1 MSSLTT
7 RKAGKASKLTKPVK
21 ANKSGKLHKG
31 PSLWYTAPALIFFGV
46 FALIPLVGV
55 LVLSFMNWDGLG
67 SITFNGIGNWTRML
81 SDPLVLNA
89 FKLTIILTIVSWA
102 VQTPICILL
111 GTFMAGNQKYRA
123 FLAVFYFLPL
133 LFSSTA
139 VAITWKNLLDPNFGV
154 GKAFGIGWLAHNWL
168 GDPKTALWTVIF
180 VVSWCFIPLHSLLYQ
195 GAVRQ
200 IPQTMYEAATIDGAG
215 PVRQFFSITLPQL
228 KYTFATDS
236 TLMIVGS
243 LTYFDL
249 VYVMTGGGP
258 GNATRILPLDMYLKG
273 FKSYDMGGA
282 SVVGVII
289 LALGIAV
296 SLILNKVSGSDKLES
311 QMEGA

>member
-1 MSSLTT
+1 MRKT
-7 RKAGKASKLTKPVK
+7 RQRSTEKT
-21 ANKSGKLHKG
+21 LHKG
-31 PSLWYTAPALIFFGV
+31 PSLWYALPALLLFGL
-46 FALIPLVGV
+46 FAAIPLVGV
-55 LVLSFMNWDGLG
+55 VILSLTNWDGLG
-67 SITFNGIGNWTRML
+67 AVTWNGIGNWIRML
-81 SDPLVLNA
+81 HDPLVLNGL
-89 FKLTIILTIVSWA
+89 KLTVILTIVSWL

-111 GTFMAGNQKYRA
+111 GVFMAGKQRYRA
-123 FLAVFYFLPL
+123 FLSVFYFIPL

-139 VAITWKNLLDPNFGV
+139 VAIAFKNLLDPQFGL
-154 GKAFGIGWLAHNWL
+154 GKALGWKWLAHNWL
-168 GDPKTALWTVIF
+168 GDPNTALWTLIV

-200 IPQTMYEAATIDGAG
+200 IPQSLYEAAMLDGAG
-215 PVRQFFSITLPQL
+215 TVRQFFSITLPQI

-249 VYVMTGGGP
+249 VYVMTAGGP

-289 LALGIAV
+289 LIMGIV
-296 SLILNKVSGSDKLES
+296 ISLLLNKLSGSDKMES
-311 QMEGA
+311 QMEGV

>member
-1 MSSLTT
+1 M
-7 RKAGKASKLTKPVK
+7 RKAHQRSTEKA
-21 ANKSGKLHKG
+21 LHKG
-31 PSLWYTAPALIFFGV
+31 PSLWYALPALLLFGL
-46 FALIPLVGV
+46 FAAIPLAGV
-55 LVLSFMNWDGLG
+55 VILSLTNWDGLG
-67 SITFNGIGNWTRML
+67 AVTWNGIGNWIRML
-81 SDPLVLNA
+81 HDPLVLNGL
-89 FKLTIILTIVSWA
+89 KLTVILTVVSWL

-111 GTFMAGNQKYRA
+111 GVFMAGKQRYRA
-123 FLAVFYFLPL
+123 FLSVFYFIPL

-139 VAITWKNLLDPNFGV
+139 VAIAFKNLLDPQFGL
-154 GKAFGIGWLAHNWL
+154 GKALGWKWLAHNWL
-168 GDPKTALWTVIF
+168 GDPNTALWTLIV

-200 IPQTMYEAATIDGAG
+200 IPQSLYEAAMLDGAG
-215 PVRQFFSITLPQL
+215 TVRQFFSITLPQI

-249 VYVMTGGGP
+249 VYVMTAGGP

-289 LALGIAV
+289 LVMGIAI
-296 SLILNKVSGSDKLES
+296 SLLLNKLSGSDKMES
-311 QMEGA
+311 QMEGV

>member
-1 MSSLTT
+1 M
-7 RKAGKASKLTKPVK
+7 RKTHQRGTEKT
-21 ANKSGKLHKG
+21 LHKG
-31 PSLWYTAPALIFFGV
+31 PSLWYALPALLLFGL
-46 FALIPLVGV
+46 FAAIPLVGV
-55 LVLSFMNWDGLG
+55 VILSLTNWDGLG
-67 SITFNGIGNWTRML
+67 AVTWNGVGNWIRML
-81 SDPLVLNA
+81 HDPLVLNGL
-89 FKLTIILTIVSWA
+89 KLTVILTVVSWL

-111 GTFMAGNQKYRA
+111 GVFMAGKQRYRA
-123 FLAVFYFLPL
+123 FLSVFYFIPL

-139 VAITWKNLLDPNFGV
+139 VAIAFKNLLDPQFGL
-154 GKAFGIGWLAHNWL
+154 GKAVGWKWLAHNWL
-168 GDPKTALWTVIF
+168 GDPNTALWTLIV

-200 IPQTMYEAATIDGAG
+200 IPQSLYEAAMLDGAG
-215 PVRQFFSITLPQL
+215 TVRQFFSITLPQI

-249 VYVMTGGGP
+249 VYVMTAGGP

-289 LALGIAV
+289 LVMGIV
-296 SLILNKVSGSDKLES
+296 ISLLLNKLSGSDKMES
-311 QMEGA
+311 QMEGV

>member
-1 MSSLTT
+1 MRKT
-7 RKAGKASKLTKPVK
+7 RQTSTEKT
-21 ANKSGKLHKG
+21 LHKG
-31 PSLWYTAPALIFFGV
+31 PSLWYALPALLLFGL
-46 FALIPLVGV
+46 FAAIPLVGV
-55 LVLSFMNWDGLG
+55 VILSLTNWDGLG
-67 SITFNGIGNWTRML
+67 AVTWNGIGNWIRML
-81 SDPLVLNA
+81 HDPLVLNGL
-89 FKLTIILTIVSWA
+89 KLTVILTVVSWL

-111 GTFMAGNQKYRA
+111 GVFMAGKQRYRA
-123 FLAVFYFLPL
+123 FLSVFYFIPL

-139 VAITWKNLLDPNFGV
+139 VAIAFKNLLDPQFGL
-154 GKAFGIGWLAHNWL
+154 GKALGWKWLAHNWL
-168 GDPKTALWTVIF
+168 GDPNTALWTLIV

-200 IPQTMYEAATIDGAG
+200 IPQSLYEAAMLDGAG
-215 PVRQFFSITLPQL
+215 TVRQFFSITLPQI

-249 VYVMTGGGP
+249 VYVMTAGGP

-289 LALGIAV
+289 LVMGIV
-296 SLILNKVSGSDKLES
+296 ISLLLNKLSGSDKMES
-311 QMEGA
+311 QMEGV

>member
-1 MSSLTT
+1 MSS
-7 RKAGKASKLTKPVK
+7 KVSKPANNKPTV
-21 ANKSGKLHKG
+21 LHKG
-31 PSLWYTAPALIFFGV
+31 PSVWYAAPALVLFGIF
-46 FALIPLVGV
+46 AIIPLIGV
-55 LVLSFMNWDGLG
+55 VVLSFMNWDGLG
-67 SITFNGIGNWTRML
+67 AVTFNGIGNWTRML
-81 SDPLVLNA
+81 TDPLVLNGLR
-89 FKLTIILTIVSWA
+89 LTIILTIVSWA

-111 GTFMAGNQKYRA
+111 GVFMAGKQKYRA
-123 FLAVFYFLPL
+123 FLSVFYFIPL

-139 VAITWKNLLDPNFGV
+139 VAIAFKNLLDPQFGI
-154 GKAFGIGWLAHNWL
+154 GKAFGVDWLAHNWL
-168 GDPKTALWTVIF
+168 GDPNTALWVLIM
-180 VVSWCFIPLHSLLYQ
+180 VASWCFIPLHSLLYQ

-200 IPQTMYEAATIDGAG
+200 IPQNLYEAAMIDGAG
-215 PVRQFFSITLPQL
+215 PMRQFFSITLPQI

-249 VYVMTGGGP
+249 VYVMTQGGP

-289 LALGIAV
+289 LAMGIII
-296 SLILNKVSGSDKLES
+296 SLLLNKLSGSDKMES
-311 QMEGA
+311 QMEGV

>member
-1 MSSLTT
+1 MSS
-7 RKAGKASKLTKPVK
+7 KVSKPANNKPTV
-21 ANKSGKLHKG
+21 LHKG
-31 PSLWYTAPALIFFGV
+31 PSVWYAAPALVLFGIF
-46 FALIPLVGV
+46 AIIPLIGV
-55 LVLSFMNWDGLG
+55 VVLSFMNWDGLG
-67 SITFNGIGNWTRML
+67 AVTFNSIGNWTRML
-81 SDPLVLNA
+81 TDPLVLNGLR
-89 FKLTIILTIVSWA
+89 LTIILTIVSWA

-111 GTFMAGNQKYRA
+111 GVFMAGKQKYRA
-123 FLAVFYFLPL
+123 FLSVFYFIPL

-139 VAITWKNLLDPNFGV
+139 VAIAFKNLLDPQFGI
-154 GKAFGIGWLAHNWL
+154 GKAFGVDWLAHNWL
-168 GDPKTALWTVIF
+168 GDPNTALWVLIM

-200 IPQTMYEAATIDGAG
+200 IPQNLYEAAMIDGAG
-215 PVRQFFSITLPQL
+215 PMRQFFSITLPQI

-249 VYVMTGGGP
+249 VYVMTQGGP

-289 LALGIAV
+289 LAMGIII
-296 SLILNKVSGSDKLES
+296 SLLLNKLSGSDNMER
-311 QMEGA
+311 QMEGV

>member
-1 MSSLTT
+1 
-7 RKAGKASKLTKPVK
+7 
-21 ANKSGKLHKG
+21 
-31 PSLWYTAPALIFFGV
+31 
-46 FALIPLVGV
+46 
-55 LVLSFMNWDGLG
+55 
-67 SITFNGIGNWTRML
+67 
-81 SDPLVLNA
+81 
-89 FKLTIILTIVSWA
+89 
-102 VQTPICILL
+102 
-111 GTFMAGNQKYRA
+111 MAGTQKYRA
-123 FLAVFYFLPL
+123 FLGVIYFIPL

-139 VAITWKNLLDPNFGV
+139 VAITFKNLLDPNFGV
-154 GKAFGIGWLAHNWL
+154 GQAFGVEWLAHNWL
-168 GDPKTALWTVIF
+168 GDPKTALATVIF
-180 VVSWCFIPLHSLLYQ
+180 TVSWCFIPLHSLIYQ

-215 PVRQFFSITLPQL
+215 TVRQFFSITLPQI
-228 KYTFATDS
+228 KYTIATDS

-289 LALGIAV
+289 LILGIAV
-296 SLILNKVSGSDKLES
+296 SLILNRVSGNDKMES

>member
-1 MSSLTT
+1 MSS
-7 RKAGKASKLTKPVK
+7 KVSKPANNKPTV
-21 ANKSGKLHKG
+21 LHKG
-31 PSLWYTAPALIFFGV
+31 PSVWYAAPALVLFGIF
-46 FALIPLVGV
+46 AIIPLIGV
-55 LVLSFMNWDGLG
+55 VVLSFMNWDGLG
-67 SITFNGIGNWTRML
+67 AVTFNGIGNWTRML
-81 SDPLVLNA
+81 TDPLVLNGLR
-89 FKLTIILTIVSWA
+89 LTIILTIVSWA
-102 VQTPICILL
+102 VQTPISILL
-111 GTFMAGNQKYRA
+111 DVFMAGKQKYRA
-123 FLAVFYFLPL
+123 FLSVFYFIPL

-139 VAITWKNLLDPNFGV
+139 VAIAFKNLLDPQFGI
-154 GKAFGIGWLAHNWL
+154 GKAFGVDWLAHNWL
-168 GDPKTALWTVIF
+168 GDPNTALWVLIM

-200 IPQTMYEAATIDGAG
+200 IPQNLYEAAMIDGAG
-215 PVRQFFSITLPQL
+215 PMRQFFSITLPQI

-249 VYVMTGGGP
+249 VYVMTQGGP

-289 LALGIAV
+289 LAMGIII
-296 SLILNKVSGSDKLES
+296 SLLLNKLSESDKMES
-311 QMEGA
+311 QMEGV

>member
-1 MSSLTT
+1 MRKT
-7 RKAGKASKLTKPVK
+7 RQRSTEKT
-21 ANKSGKLHKG
+21 LHKG
-31 PSLWYTAPALIFFGV
+31 PSLWYALPALLLFGL
-46 FALIPLVGV
+46 FAAIPLVGV
-55 LVLSFMNWDGLG
+55 VILSLTNWDGLG
-67 SITFNGIGNWTRML
+67 AVTWNGIGNWVRML
-81 SDPLVLNA
+81 HDPLVLNGL
-89 FKLTIILTIVSWA
+89 KLTVILTVVSWL

-111 GTFMAGNQKYRA
+111 GVFMAGKQRYRA
-123 FLAVFYFLPL
+123 FLSVFYFIPL

-139 VAITWKNLLDPNFGV
+139 VAIAFKNLLDPQFGL
-154 GKAFGIGWLAHNWL
+154 GKALGWKWLAHNWL
-168 GDPKTALWTVIF
+168 GDPNTALWTLIV

-200 IPQTMYEAATIDGAG
+200 IPQSLYEAAMLDGAG
-215 PVRQFFSITLPQL
+215 TVRQFFSITLPQI

-249 VYVMTGGGP
+249 VYVMTAGGP

-289 LALGIAV
+289 LVMGIV
-296 SLILNKVSGSDKLES
+296 ISLLLNKLSGSDKMES
-311 QMEGA
+311 QMEGV

>member
-1 MSSLTT
+1 MRKT
-7 RKAGKASKLTKPVK
+7 RQRGTEKT
-21 ANKSGKLHKG
+21 LHKG
-31 PSLWYTAPALIFFGV
+31 PSLWYALPALLLFGL
-46 FALIPLVGV
+46 FAAIPLVGV
-55 LVLSFMNWDGLG
+55 VILSLTNWDGLG
-67 SITFNGIGNWTRML
+67 AVTWNGIGNWIRML
-81 SDPLVLNA
+81 HDPLVLNGL
-89 FKLTIILTIVSWA
+89 KLTVILTVVSWL

-111 GTFMAGNQKYRA
+111 GVFMAGKQRYRA
-123 FLAVFYFLPL
+123 FLSVFYFIPL

-139 VAITWKNLLDPNFGV
+139 VAIAFKNLLDPQFGL
-154 GKAFGIGWLAHNWL
+154 GKALGWKWLAHNWL
-168 GDPKTALWTVIF
+168 GDPNTALWTLIV

-200 IPQTMYEAATIDGAG
+200 IPQSLYEAAMLDGAG
-215 PVRQFFSITLPQL
+215 TVRQFFSITLPQI

-249 VYVMTGGGP
+249 VYVMTAGGP

-289 LALGIAV
+289 LVMGIAI
-296 SLILNKVSGSDKLES
+296 SLLLNKLSGSDKMES
-311 QMEGA
+311 QMEGV

>member
-1 MSSLTT
+1 MSS
-7 RKAGKASKLTKPVK
+7 KVSKPANNKPTV
-21 ANKSGKLHKG
+21 LHKG
-31 PSLWYTAPALIFFGV
+31 PSVWYAAPALVLFGIF
-46 FALIPLVGV
+46 AIIPLIGV
-55 LVLSFMNWDGLG
+55 VVLSFMNWDGLG
-67 SITFNGIGNWTRML
+67 AVTFNGIGNWTRML
-81 SDPLVLNA
+81 TDPLVLNGLR
-89 FKLTIILTIVSWA
+89 LTIILTIVSWA

-111 GTFMAGNQKYRA
+111 GVFMAGKQKYRA
-123 FLAVFYFLPL
+123 FLSVFYFIPL

-139 VAITWKNLLDPNFGV
+139 VAIAFKNLLDPQFGI
-154 GKAFGIGWLAHNWL
+154 GKAFGVDWLAHNWL
-168 GDPKTALWTVIF
+168 GDPNTALWVLIM

-200 IPQTMYEAATIDGAG
+200 IPQNLYEAAMIDGAG
-215 PVRQFFSITLPQL
+215 PMRQFFSITLPQI

-249 VYVMTGGGP
+249 VYVMTQGGP
-258 GNATRILPLDMYLKG
+258 GNATRILPLDMYLKV

-289 LALGIAV
+289 LAMGIII
-296 SLILNKVSGSDKLES
+296 SLLLNKLSGSDKMES
-311 QMEGA
+311 QMEGV

>member
-139 VAITWKNLLDPNFGV
+139 VAELRRRQGIRHRLAGPQLARRPENRPVDRNLRGLLVLHPAAFAAVPGCRPPDSADHVRGRHHRWRRPGPPVLLD
-154 GKAFGIGWLAHNWL
+154 
-168 GDPKTALWTVIF
+168 
-180 VVSWCFIPLHSLLYQ
+180 Y
-195 GAVRQ
+195 
-200 IPQTMYEAATIDGAG
+200 AASA
-215 PVRQFFSITLPQL
+215 
-228 KYTFATDS
+228 
-236 TLMIVGS
+236 
-243 LTYFDL
+243 
-249 VYVMTGGGP
+249 
-258 GNATRILPLDMYLKG
+258 
-273 FKSYDMGGA
+273 
-282 SVVGVII
+282 
-289 LALGIAV
+289 
-296 SLILNKVSGSDKLES
+296 
-311 QMEGA
+311 

>member
-1 MSSLTT
+1 M
-7 RKAGKASKLTKPVK
+7 RKTHQRGTEKT
-21 ANKSGKLHKG
+21 LHKG
-31 PSLWYTAPALIFFGV
+31 PSLWYALPALLLFGL
-46 FALIPLVGV
+46 FAAIPLVGV
-55 LVLSFMNWDGLG
+55 VILSLTNWDGLG
-67 SITFNGIGNWTRML
+67 AVTWNGIGNWIRML
-81 SDPLVLNA
+81 HDPLVLNGL
-89 FKLTIILTIVSWA
+89 KLTVILTVVSWL

-111 GTFMAGNQKYRA
+111 GVFMAGKQRYRA
-123 FLAVFYFLPL
+123 FLSVFYFIPL

-139 VAITWKNLLDPNFGV
+139 VAIAFKNLLDPQFGL
-154 GKAFGIGWLAHNWL
+154 GKALGWKWLAHNWL
-168 GDPKTALWTVIF
+168 GDPNTALWTLIV

-200 IPQTMYEAATIDGAG
+200 IPQSLYEAAMLDGAG
-215 PVRQFFSITLPQL
+215 TVRQFFSITLPQI

-249 VYVMTGGGP
+249 VYVMTAGGP

-289 LALGIAV
+289 LVMGIAI
-296 SLILNKVSGSDKLES
+296 SLLLNKLSGSDKMES
-311 QMEGA
+311 QMAGV

>member
-1 MSSLTT
+1 M
-7 RKAGKASKLTKPVK
+7 RKTHQRGTEKT
-21 ANKSGKLHKG
+21 LHKG
-31 PSLWYTAPALIFFGV
+31 PSLWYALPALLLFGL
-46 FALIPLVGV
+46 FAAIPLVGV
-55 LVLSFMNWDGLG
+55 VILSLTNWDGLG
-67 SITFNGIGNWTRML
+67 AVTWNGIGNWIRML
-81 SDPLVLNA
+81 HDPLVLNGL
-89 FKLTIILTIVSWA
+89 KLTVILTVVSWL

-111 GTFMAGNQKYRA
+111 GVFMAGKQRYRA
-123 FLAVFYFLPL
+123 FLSVFYFIPL

-139 VAITWKNLLDPNFGV
+139 VAIAFKNLLDPQFGL
-154 GKAFGIGWLAHNWL
+154 GKALGWKWLAHNWL
-168 GDPKTALWTVIF
+168 GDPNTALWTLIV

-200 IPQTMYEAATIDGAG
+200 IPQSLYEAAMLDGAG
-215 PVRQFFSITLPQL
+215 TVRQFFSITLPQI

-249 VYVMTGGGP
+249 VYVMTAGGP

-289 LALGIAV
+289 LVMGIAI
-296 SLILNKVSGSDKLES
+296 SLLLNKLSASDKMES
-311 QMEGA
+311 QMEGV

>member
-139 VAITWKNLLDPNFGV
+139 VAITRKNLLDPNFGV

-168 GDPKTALWTVIF
+168 GDPKTRPVDRNLRGLLV
-180 VVSWCFIPLHSLLYQ
+180 LHPAAFAAVPGCRPPDSADHVRGRHHRWRRPGPPVLLDY
-195 GAVRQ
+195 
-200 IPQTMYEAATIDGAG
+200 AASA
-215 PVRQFFSITLPQL
+215 
-228 KYTFATDS
+228 
-236 TLMIVGS
+236 
-243 LTYFDL
+243 
-249 VYVMTGGGP
+249 
-258 GNATRILPLDMYLKG
+258 
-273 FKSYDMGGA
+273 
-282 SVVGVII
+282 
-289 LALGIAV
+289 
-296 SLILNKVSGSDKLES
+296 
-311 QMEGA
+311 

>member
-1 MSSLTT
+1 M
-7 RKAGKASKLTKPVK
+7 AIA
-21 ANKSGKLHKG
+21 HKG
-31 PSLWYTAPALIFFGV
+31 KDSAKPLHIGPSKWYAAPALLLFGL
-46 FALIPLVGV
+46 FALLPLVGV
-55 LVLSFMNWDGLG
+55 VILSFMTWDGLG
-67 SITFNGIGNWTRML
+67 AVSFNGIDNWARML
-81 SDPLVLNA
+81 ADPLVLNGLR
-89 FKLTIILTIVSWA
+89 LTLILTIVSWA

-111 GTFMAGNQKYRA
+111 GVFMAGTQRYRA

-139 VAITWKNLLDPNFGV
+139 VAIAWKNLLDPSFGI
-154 GKAFGIGWLAHNWL
+154 GKAFGVSWMAHNWL
-168 GDPKTALWTVIF
+168 GDPKTALWVIVI

-215 PVRQFFSITLPQL
+215 SIRQFFSITLPQI
-228 KYTFATDS
+228 KYTIATDS
-236 TLMIVGS
+236 TLIIVGS

-249 VYVMTGGGP
+249 VYVMTSGGP
-258 GNATRILPLDMYLKG
+258 GNATRLLPLDMYLKG

-289 LALGIAV
+289 LALGITM
-296 SLILNKVSGSDKLES
+296 SLILNKISGSDKMDS
-311 QMEGA
+311 QMEGV

>member
-1 MSSLTT
+1 MSS
-7 RKAGKASKLTKPVK
+7 KVSKPANNKPTV
-21 ANKSGKLHKG
+21 LHKG
-31 PSLWYTAPALIFFGV
+31 PSVWYAAPALVLFGIF
-46 FALIPLVGV
+46 AIIPLIGV
-55 LVLSFMNWDGLG
+55 VVLSFMNWDGLG
-67 SITFNGIGNWTRML
+67 AVTFNSIGNWTRML
-81 SDPLVLNA
+81 TDPLVLNGLR
-89 FKLTIILTIVSWA
+89 LTIILTIVSWA

-111 GTFMAGNQKYRA
+111 GVFMAGKQKYRA
-123 FLAVFYFLPL
+123 FLSVFYFIPL

-139 VAITWKNLLDPNFGV
+139 VAIAFKNLLDPQFGI
-154 GKAFGIGWLAHNWL
+154 GKAFGVDWLAHNWL
-168 GDPKTALWTVIF
+168 GDPNTALWVLIM

-200 IPQTMYEAATIDGAG
+200 IPQNLYEAAMIDGAG
-215 PVRQFFSITLPQL
+215 PMRQFFSITLPQI

-249 VYVMTGGGP
+249 VYVMTQGGP

-289 LALGIAV
+289 LAMGIII
-296 SLILNKVSGSDKLES
+296 SLLLNKLSGSDKMES
-311 QMEGA
+311 QMEGV

>member
-1 MSSLTT
+1 MSS
-7 RKAGKASKLTKPVK
+7 KVSKPANNKPTV
-21 ANKSGKLHKG
+21 LHKG
-31 PSLWYTAPALIFFGV
+31 PSVWYAAPALVLFGIF
-46 FALIPLVGV
+46 AIIPLIGV
-55 LVLSFMNWDGLG
+55 VVLSFMNWDGLG
-67 SITFNGIGNWTRML
+67 AVTFNGIGNWTRML
-81 SDPLVLNA
+81 TDPLVLNGLR
-89 FKLTIILTIVSWA
+89 LTIILTIVSWA
-102 VQTPICILL
+102 VQTPISILL
-111 GTFMAGNQKYRA
+111 GVFMAGKQKYRA
-123 FLAVFYFLPL
+123 FLSVFYFIPL

-139 VAITWKNLLDPNFGV
+139 VAIAFKNLLDPQFGI
-154 GKAFGIGWLAHNWL
+154 GKAFGVDWLAHNWL
-168 GDPKTALWTVIF
+168 GDPNTALWVLIM

-200 IPQTMYEAATIDGAG
+200 IPQNLYEAAMIDGAG
-215 PVRQFFSITLPQL
+215 PMRQFFSIMLPQI

-249 VYVMTGGGP
+249 VYVMTQGGP

-289 LALGIAV
+289 LAMGIII
-296 SLILNKVSGSDKLES
+296 SLLLNKLSGSDKMES
-311 QMEGA
+311 QMEGV

>member
-1 MSSLTT
+1 M
-7 RKAGKASKLTKPVK
+7 RKTHPRGTEKT
-21 ANKSGKLHKG
+21 LHKG
-31 PSLWYTAPALIFFGV
+31 PSLWYALPALLLFGL
-46 FALIPLVGV
+46 FAAIPLVGV
-55 LVLSFMNWDGLG
+55 VILSLTNWDGLG
-67 SITFNGIGNWTRML
+67 AVTWNGIGNWIRML
-81 SDPLVLNA
+81 HDPLVLNGL
-89 FKLTIILTIVSWA
+89 KLTVILTVVSWL

-111 GTFMAGNQKYRA
+111 GVFMAGKQRYRA
-123 FLAVFYFLPL
+123 FLSVFYFIPL

-139 VAITWKNLLDPNFGV
+139 VAIAFKNLLDPQFGL
-154 GKAFGIGWLAHNWL
+154 GKALGWKWLAHNWL
-168 GDPKTALWTVIF
+168 GDPNTALWTLIV

-200 IPQTMYEAATIDGAG
+200 IPQSLYEAAMLDGAG
-215 PVRQFFSITLPQL
+215 TVRQFFSITLPQI

-249 VYVMTGGGP
+249 VYVMTAGGP

-289 LALGIAV
+289 LVMGIAI
-296 SLILNKVSGSDKLES
+296 SLLLNKLSGSDKMES
-311 QMEGA
+311 QMEGV

>member
-1 MSSLTT
+1 MSS
-7 RKAGKASKLTKPVK
+7 KVSKPANNKPTV
-21 ANKSGKLHKG
+21 LHKG
-31 PSLWYTAPALIFFGV
+31 PSVWYAAPALVLFGIF
-46 FALIPLVGV
+46 AIIPLIGV
-55 LVLSFMNWDGLG
+55 VVLSFMNWDGLG
-67 SITFNGIGNWTRML
+67 AVTFNGIGNWTRML
-81 SDPLVLNA
+81 TDPLVLNGLR
-89 FKLTIILTIVSWA
+89 LTIILTIVSWA
-102 VQTPICILL
+102 VQTPISILL
-111 GTFMAGNQKYRA
+111 GVFMAGKQKYRA
-123 FLAVFYFLPL
+123 FLSVFYFIPL

-139 VAITWKNLLDPNFGV
+139 VAIAFKNLLDPQFGI
-154 GKAFGIGWLAHNWL
+154 GKAFGVDWLAHNWL
-168 GDPKTALWTVIF
+168 GDPNTALWVLIM

-200 IPQTMYEAATIDGAG
+200 IPQNLYEAAMIDGAG
-215 PVRQFFSITLPQL
+215 PMRQFFSITLPQI

-249 VYVMTGGGP
+249 VYVMTQGGP

-289 LALGIAV
+289 LAMGIII
-296 SLILNKVSGSDKLES
+296 SLLLNKLSGSDKMES
-311 QMEGA
+311 QMEGV

>member
-1 MSSLTT
+1 M
-7 RKAGKASKLTKPVK
+7 RKAHQRSTEKA
-21 ANKSGKLHKG
+21 LHKG
-31 PSLWYTAPALIFFGV
+31 PSLWYALPALLLFGL
-46 FALIPLVGV
+46 FAAIPLVGV
-55 LVLSFMNWDGLG
+55 VILSLTNWDGLG
-67 SITFNGIGNWTRML
+67 AVTWNGIGNWIRML
-81 SDPLVLNA
+81 HDPLVLNGL
-89 FKLTIILTIVSWA
+89 KLTVILTVVSWL

-111 GTFMAGNQKYRA
+111 GVFMAGKQRYRA
-123 FLAVFYFLPL
+123 FLSVFYFIPL

-139 VAITWKNLLDPNFGV
+139 VAIAFKNLLDPQFGL
-154 GKAFGIGWLAHNWL
+154 GKALGWKWLAHNWL
-168 GDPKTALWTVIF
+168 GDPNTALWTLIV

-200 IPQTMYEAATIDGAG
+200 IPQSLYEAAMLDGAG
-215 PVRQFFSITLPQL
+215 TVRQFFSITLPQI

-249 VYVMTGGGP
+249 VYVMTAGGP

-289 LALGIAV
+289 LVMGIAI
-296 SLILNKVSGSDKLES
+296 SLLLNKLSGSDKMES
-311 QMEGA
+311 QMEGV

>member
-1 MSSLTT
+1 M
-7 RKAGKASKLTKPVK
+7 RKTHQRGTEKT
-21 ANKSGKLHKG
+21 LHKG
-31 PSLWYTAPALIFFGV
+31 PALWYALPALLLFGL
-46 FALIPLVGV
+46 FAAIPLVGV
-55 LVLSFMNWDGLG
+55 VILSLTNWDGLG
-67 SITFNGIGNWTRML
+67 AVTWNGIGNWIRML
-81 SDPLVLNA
+81 HDPLVLNGL
-89 FKLTIILTIVSWA
+89 KLTVILTVVSWL

-111 GTFMAGNQKYRA
+111 GVFMAGKQRYRA
-123 FLAVFYFLPL
+123 FLSVFYFIPL

-139 VAITWKNLLDPNFGV
+139 VAIAFKNLLDPQFGL
-154 GKAFGIGWLAHNWL
+154 GKALGWKWLAHNWL
-168 GDPKTALWTVIF
+168 GDPNTALWTLIV

-195 GAVRQ
+195 SAVRQ
-200 IPQTMYEAATIDGAG
+200 IPQSLYEAAMLDGAG
-215 PVRQFFSITLPQL
+215 TVRQFFSITLPQI

-249 VYVMTGGGP
+249 VYVMTAGGP

-289 LALGIAV
+289 LVMGIAI
-296 SLILNKVSGSDKLES
+296 SLLLNKLSGSDKMES
-311 QMEGA
+311 QMEGV

>member
-1 MSSLTT
+1 M
-7 RKAGKASKLTKPVK
+7 RKTHQRGTEKT
-21 ANKSGKLHKG
+21 LHKG
-31 PSLWYTAPALIFFGV
+31 PSLWYALPALLLFGL
-46 FALIPLVGV
+46 FAAIPLVGV
-55 LVLSFMNWDGLG
+55 VILSLTNWDGLG
-67 SITFNGIGNWTRML
+67 AVTWNGISNWIRML
-81 SDPLVLNA
+81 HDPLVLNGL
-89 FKLTIILTIVSWA
+89 KLTVILTVVSWL

-111 GTFMAGNQKYRA
+111 GVFMAGKQRYRA
-123 FLAVFYFLPL
+123 FLSVFYFIPL

-139 VAITWKNLLDPNFGV
+139 VAIAFKNLLDPQFGL
-154 GKAFGIGWLAHNWL
+154 GKALGWKWLAHNWL
-168 GDPKTALWTVIF
+168 GDPNTALWTLIV

-200 IPQTMYEAATIDGAG
+200 IPQSLYEAAMLDGAG
-215 PVRQFFSITLPQL
+215 TVRQFFSITLPQI

-249 VYVMTGGGP
+249 VYVMTAGGP

-289 LALGIAV
+289 LVMGIAI
-296 SLILNKVSGSDKLES
+296 SLLLNKLSGSDKMES
-311 QMEGA
+311 QMEGV

>member
-1 MSSLTT
+1 MRKT
-7 RKAGKASKLTKPVK
+7 RQRGTKK
-21 ANKSGKLHKG
+21 TLHKG
-31 PSLWYTAPALIFFGV
+31 PSLWYALPALLLFGL
-46 FALIPLVGV
+46 FAAIPLVGV
-55 LVLSFMNWDGLG
+55 VILSLTNWDGLG
-67 SITFNGIGNWTRML
+67 AVTWNGIGNWIRML
-81 SDPLVLNA
+81 HDPLVLNGL
-89 FKLTIILTIVSWA
+89 KLTVILTVVSWL

-111 GTFMAGNQKYRA
+111 GVFMAGKQRYRA
-123 FLAVFYFLPL
+123 FLSVFYFIPL

-139 VAITWKNLLDPNFGV
+139 VAIAFKNLLDPQFGL
-154 GKAFGIGWLAHNWL
+154 GKALGWKWLAHNWL
-168 GDPKTALWTVIF
+168 GDPNTALWILIV

-200 IPQTMYEAATIDGAG
+200 IPQSLYEAAMLDGAG
-215 PVRQFFSITLPQL
+215 TVRQFFSITLPQI

-249 VYVMTGGGP
+249 VYVMTAGGP

-289 LALGIAV
+289 LVMGIAI
-296 SLILNKVSGSDKLES
+296 SLLLNKLSGSDKMES
-311 QMEGA
+311 QMEGV

>member
-1 MSSLTT
+1 MRKT
-7 RKAGKASKLTKPVK
+7 RQRSTEKT
-21 ANKSGKLHKG
+21 LHRG
-31 PSLWYTAPALIFFGV
+31 PSLWYALPALLLFGL
-46 FALIPLVGV
+46 FAAIPLVGV
-55 LVLSFMNWDGLG
+55 VILSLTNWDGLG
-67 SITFNGIGNWTRML
+67 AVTWNGIGNWIRML
-81 SDPLVLNA
+81 HDPLVLNGL
-89 FKLTIILTIVSWA
+89 KLTVILTVVSWL

-111 GTFMAGNQKYRA
+111 GVFMAGKQRYRA
-123 FLAVFYFLPL
+123 FLSVFYFIPL

-139 VAITWKNLLDPNFGV
+139 VAIAFKNLLDPQFGL
-154 GKAFGIGWLAHNWL
+154 GKALGWKWLAHNWL
-168 GDPKTALWTVIF
+168 GDPNTALWTLIV

-200 IPQTMYEAATIDGAG
+200 IPQSLYEAAMLDGAG
-215 PVRQFFSITLPQL
+215 TVRQFFSITLPQI

-249 VYVMTGGGP
+249 VYVMTAGGP

-289 LALGIAV
+289 LVMGIAI
-296 SLILNKVSGSDKLES
+296 SLLLNKLSGSDKMES
-311 QMEGA
+311 QMEGV

>member
-1 MSSLTT
+1 M
-7 RKAGKASKLTKPVK
+7 RKTHQRGTEKT
-21 ANKSGKLHKG
+21 LHKG
-31 PSLWYTAPALIFFGV
+31 PSLWYALPALLLFGL
-46 FALIPLVGV
+46 FAVIPLVGV
-55 LVLSFMNWDGLG
+55 VILSLTNWDGLG
-67 SITFNGIGNWTRML
+67 AVTWNGIGNWIRML
-81 SDPLVLNA
+81 HDPLVLNGL
-89 FKLTIILTIVSWA
+89 KLTVILTVVSWL

-111 GTFMAGNQKYRA
+111 GVFMAGKQRYRA
-123 FLAVFYFLPL
+123 FLSVFYFIPL

-139 VAITWKNLLDPNFGV
+139 VAIAFKNLLDPQFGL
-154 GKAFGIGWLAHNWL
+154 GKALGWKWLAHNWL
-168 GDPKTALWTVIF
+168 GDPNTALWTLIV

-195 GAVRQ
+195 SAVRQ
-200 IPQTMYEAATIDGAG
+200 IPQSLYEAAMLDGAG
-215 PVRQFFSITLPQL
+215 TVRQFFSITLPQI

-249 VYVMTGGGP
+249 VYVMTAGGP

-289 LALGIAV
+289 LVMGIAI
-296 SLILNKVSGSDKLES
+296 SLLLNKLSGSDKMES
-311 QMEGA
+311 QMEGV

>member
-1 MSSLTT
+1 MSS
-7 RKAGKASKLTKPVK
+7 KVSKPANNKPTV
-21 ANKSGKLHKG
+21 LHKG
-31 PSLWYTAPALIFFGV
+31 PSVWYAAPALVLFGIF
-46 FALIPLVGV
+46 AIIPLIGV
-55 LVLSFMNWDGLG
+55 VVLTFMNWDVLG
-67 SITFNGIGNWTRML
+67 AVTFNGIGNWTRML
-81 SDPLVLNA
+81 TDPLVLNGLR
-89 FKLTIILTIVSWA
+89 LTIILTIVSWA

-111 GTFMAGNQKYRA
+111 GVFMAGKQKYRA
-123 FLAVFYFLPL
+123 FLSVFYFIPL

-139 VAITWKNLLDPNFGV
+139 VAIAFKNLLDPQFGI
-154 GKAFGIGWLAHNWL
+154 GKAFGVDWLAHNWL
-168 GDPKTALWTVIF
+168 GDPNTALWVLIM

-200 IPQTMYEAATIDGAG
+200 IPQNLYEAAMIDGAG
-215 PVRQFFSITLPQL
+215 PMRQFFSITLPQI

-249 VYVMTGGGP
+249 VYVMTQGGP

-289 LALGIAV
+289 LAMGIII
-296 SLILNKVSGSDKLES
+296 SLLLNKLSGSDKMES
-311 QMEGA
+311 QMEGV

>member
-1 MSSLTT
+1 MRKT
-7 RKAGKASKLTKPVK
+7 RQRSTEKT
-21 ANKSGKLHKG
+21 LHKG
-31 PSLWYTAPALIFFGV
+31 PSLWYALPALLLFGL
-46 FALIPLVGV
+46 FAAIPLVGV
-55 LVLSFMNWDGLG
+55 VILSLTNWDGLG
-67 SITFNGIGNWTRML
+67 AVTWNGIGNWIRML
-81 SDPLVLNA
+81 HDPLVLNGL
-89 FKLTIILTIVSWA
+89 KLTVILTVVSWL

-111 GTFMAGNQKYRA
+111 GVFMAGKQRYRA
-123 FLAVFYFLPL
+123 FLSVFYFIPL

-139 VAITWKNLLDPNFGV
+139 VAIAFKNLLDPQFGL
-154 GKAFGIGWLAHNWL
+154 GKALGWKWLAHNWL
-168 GDPKTALWTVIF
+168 GDPNTALWTLIV

-200 IPQTMYEAATIDGAG
+200 IPQSLYEAAMLDGAG
-215 PVRQFFSITLPQL
+215 TVRQFFSITLPQI

-249 VYVMTGGGP
+249 VYVMTAGGP

-289 LALGIAV
+289 LVMGIV
-296 SLILNKVSGSDKLES
+296 ISLLLNKLSGSDKMES
-311 QMEGA
+311 QMEGV

>member
-1 MSSLTT
+1 M
-7 RKAGKASKLTKPVK
+7 RKTHQRGTEKT
-21 ANKSGKLHKG
+21 LHKG
-31 PSLWYTAPALIFFGV
+31 PSLWYALPALLLFGL
-46 FALIPLVGV
+46 FAAIPLVGV
-55 LVLSFMNWDGLG
+55 VILSLTNWDGLG
-67 SITFNGIGNWTRML
+67 AVTWNGIGNWIRML
-81 SDPLVLNA
+81 HDPLVLNGL
-89 FKLTIILTIVSWA
+89 KLTVILTVVSWL

-111 GTFMAGNQKYRA
+111 GVFMAGKQRYRA
-123 FLAVFYFLPL
+123 FLSVFYFIPL

-139 VAITWKNLLDPNFGV
+139 VAIAFKNLLDPQFGL
-154 GKAFGIGWLAHNWL
+154 GKALGWKWLAHNWL
-168 GDPKTALWTVIF
+168 GDPNTALWTLIV

-200 IPQTMYEAATIDGAG
+200 IPQSLYEAAMLDGAG
-215 PVRQFFSITLPQL
+215 TVRQFFSITLPQI

-249 VYVMTGGGP
+249 VYVMTAGGP

-289 LALGIAV
+289 LVMGIAI
-296 SLILNKVSGSDKLES
+296 SLLLNKLSGSDKMES
-311 QMEGA
+311 QMEGV

>member
-1 MSSLTT
+1 MG
-7 RKAGKASKLTKPVK
+7 RKKILEDGDTARSTGKTKHR
-21 ANKSGKLHKG
+21 SGVRVG
-31 PSLWYTAPALIFFGV
+31 PSMWYAVPALVLFGIFAVIPLFGV
-46 FALIPLVGV
+46 VI
-55 LVLSFMNWDGLG
+55 LSFMNWDGLG
-67 SITFNGIGNWTRML
+67 AVTFNGLGNWKRML
-81 SDPLVLNA
+81 ADPLVFSGL
-89 FKLTIILTIVSWA
+89 KLTIILTVVSW
-102 VQTPICILL
+102 VLQTILSVLL
-111 GTFMAGNQKYRA
+111 GVFMAGKQHYRS

-139 VAITWKNLLDPNFGV
+139 VAISFKNLLDPQYGI
-154 GKAFGIGWLAHNWL
+154 GKAFGWPWLQQNFL
-168 GDPKTALWTVIF
+168 GNPKTALWVLIL

-200 IPQTMYEAATIDGAG
+200 IPASLYEAAEIDGAG
-215 PVRQFFSITLPQL
+215 TLRQFFNITLPQL

-258 GNATRILPLDMYLKG
+258 ANSTRILPLDMYIRG
-273 FKSYDMGGA
+273 FSSYDMGGA

-289 LALGIAV
+289 LVLGIV
-296 SLILNKVSGSDKLES
+296 ISQLLNKISGSDKMES
-311 QMEGA
+311 QMEGV

>member
-1 MSSLTT
+1 MSS
-7 RKAGKASKLTKPVK
+7 KVSKPANNKPTV
-21 ANKSGKLHKG
+21 LHKG
-31 PSLWYTAPALIFFGV
+31 PSVWYAAPALVLFGIF
-46 FALIPLVGV
+46 AIIPLIGV
-55 LVLSFMNWDGLG
+55 VVLSFMNWDGLG
-67 SITFNGIGNWTRML
+67 AVTFNGIGNWTRML
-81 SDPLVLNA
+81 TDPLVLNGLR
-89 FKLTIILTIVSWA
+89 LTIILTIVSWA

-111 GTFMAGNQKYRA
+111 GVFMAGKQKYRA
-123 FLAVFYFLPL
+123 FLSVFYFIPL

-139 VAITWKNLLDPNFGV
+139 VAIAFKNLLDPQFGI
-154 GKAFGIGWLAHNWL
+154 GKAFGVDWLAHNWL
-168 GDPKTALWTVIF
+168 GDPNTALWVLIM

-200 IPQTMYEAATIDGAG
+200 IPQNLYEAAMIDGAG
-215 PVRQFFSITLPQL
+215 PMRQFFSITLPQI

-249 VYVMTGGGP
+249 VYVMTQGGP
-258 GNATRILPLDMYLKG
+258 GNATRSLQLDMYLKG

-289 LALGIAV
+289 LAMGIII
-296 SLILNKVSGSDKLES
+296 SLLLNKLSGSDKMES
-311 QMEGA
+311 QMEGV

>member
-1 MSSLTT
+1 MRKT
-7 RKAGKASKLTKPVK
+7 RQRSTEKT
-21 ANKSGKLHKG
+21 LHKG
-31 PSLWYTAPALIFFGV
+31 PSLWYALPALLLFGL
-46 FALIPLVGV
+46 FAAIPLVGV
-55 LVLSFMNWDGLG
+55 VILSLTNWDGLG
-67 SITFNGIGNWTRML
+67 AVTWNGVGNWIRML
-81 SDPLVLNA
+81 HDPLVLNGL
-89 FKLTIILTIVSWA
+89 KLTVILTVVSWL

-111 GTFMAGNQKYRA
+111 GVFMAGKQRYRA
-123 FLAVFYFLPL
+123 FLSVFYFIPL

-139 VAITWKNLLDPNFGV
+139 VAIAFKNLLDPQFGL
-154 GKAFGIGWLAHNWL
+154 GKALGWKWLAHNWL
-168 GDPKTALWTVIF
+168 GDPNTALWTLIV

-200 IPQTMYEAATIDGAG
+200 IPQSLYEAAMLDGAG
-215 PVRQFFSITLPQL
+215 TVRQFFSITLPQI

-249 VYVMTGGGP
+249 VYVMTAGGP

-289 LALGIAV
+289 LVMGIV
-296 SLILNKVSGSDKLES
+296 ISLLLNKLSGSDKMES
-311 QMEGA
+311 QMEGV

>member
-1 MSSLTT
+1 MS
-7 RKAGKASKLTKPVK
+7 
-21 ANKSGKLHKG
+21 
-31 PSLWYTAPALIFFGV
+31 
-46 FALIPLVGV
+46 
-55 LVLSFMNWDGLG
+55 
-67 SITFNGIGNWTRML
+67 
-81 SDPLVLNA
+81 
-89 FKLTIILTIVSWA
+89 
-102 VQTPICILL
+102 
-111 GTFMAGNQKYRA
+111 
-123 FLAVFYFLPL
+123 VFYFSPL

-139 VAITWKNLLDPNFGV
+139 VAIAFKNLLDPQFGI
-154 GKAFGIGWLAHNWL
+154 GKAFGVDWLAHNWL
-168 GDPKTALWTVIF
+168 GDPNTALWVLIM

-200 IPQTMYEAATIDGAG
+200 IPQNLYEAAMIDGAG
-215 PVRQFFSITLPQL
+215 PMRQFFSITLPQI

-249 VYVMTGGGP
+249 VYVMTQGGP

-289 LALGIAV
+289 LAMGIII
-296 SLILNKVSGSDKLES
+296 SLLLNKLSGSDKMES
-311 QMEGA
+311 QMEGV

>member
-1 MSSLTT
+1 MSS
-7 RKAGKASKLTKPVK
+7 KVSKPANNKPTV
-21 ANKSGKLHKG
+21 LHKG
-31 PSLWYTAPALIFFGV
+31 PSVWYAAPALVLFGIF
-46 FALIPLVGV
+46 AIIPLIGV
-55 LVLSFMNWDGLG
+55 VVLSFMNWDGLG
-67 SITFNGIGNWTRML
+67 AVTFNGIGNWTRML
-81 SDPLVLNA
+81 TDPLVLNGLR
-89 FKLTIILTIVSWA
+89 LTIILTIVSWA

-111 GTFMAGNQKYRA
+111 GVFMAGKQKYRA
-123 FLAVFYFLPL
+123 FLSVFYFIPL

-139 VAITWKNLLDPNFGV
+139 VAIAFKNLLDPQFGI
-154 GKAFGIGWLAHNWL
+154 GKAFGVDWLAHNWL
-168 GDPKTALWTVIF
+168 GDPNTALWVLIM

-200 IPQTMYEAATIDGAG
+200 IPQNLYEAAMIDGAG
-215 PVRQFFSITLPQL
+215 PMRQFFSITLPQI

-249 VYVMTGGGP
+249 VYVMTQGGP

-289 LALGIAV
+289 LAMGIII
-296 SLILNKVSGSDKLES
+296 SLLLNKLSGSDKMES
-311 QMEGA
+311 QMDGE